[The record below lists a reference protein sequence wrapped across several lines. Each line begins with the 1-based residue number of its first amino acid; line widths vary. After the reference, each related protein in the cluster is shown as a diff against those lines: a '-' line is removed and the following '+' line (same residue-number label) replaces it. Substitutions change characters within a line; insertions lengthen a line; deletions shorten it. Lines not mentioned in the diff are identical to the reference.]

1 MILKINFKVVSPH
14 SKTLVVSRV
23 LLARSP
29 QPGVTK
35 TIVWFARLYR
45 KVVREGFWLWWCRL
59 PSQSPCWRCDR
70 KACPRGKSWSGI
82 VVQGAIRDSVAIGNL
97 QVGLKALGTNPR
109 RSTKTGSGFQNIPLQ
124 FGNTYFRPNHWICC
138 DSDGIKVSPTN
149 LLAWNTPCTPIYPYR
164 KIFQHLNPPWI
175 RDKFVGSI

>member
-1 MILKINFKVVSPH
+1 MSSH
-14 SKTLVVSRV
+14 SKTLVVSRA

-35 TIVWFARLYR
+35 TTVWFARLYR
-45 KVVREGFWLWWCRL
+45 KAVREGFWLWWCRL

-70 KACPRGKSWSGI
+70 KACPRGNSWSGI

-175 RDKFVGSI
+175 RDKFFGSI